1 MEQKPD
7 IISNMRAITIS
18 REYGSGGGEIAQ
30 RLAQRLGWQLV
41 DHEIVVRVAGELGV
55 SEEEV
60 EAHDEYSE
68 GIAARILSSLQSMQ
82 PAMFAISPVP
92 AMTNAEGYQEA
103 LSRVVEGA
111 LATGHVVIV
120 GRGGQVLLKQH
131 RDVLDVRVGMPRPAH
146 ERHTRDERPV
156 AVAAHDLLGAEPVLD
171 GHERRADEGPL
182 QPRGHALEV
191 DALAGED
198 DEVLLAEVRRLR
210 GSTDT
215 ADQVAPA
222 RNAQTLALERLRV
235 RAATGQHAHLR
246 DLGEMGGEETADR
259 AGADDADAPDHAYFV
274 FRYRM

>member
-18 REYGSGGGEIAQ
+18 REYGSGGGEIAR

-68 GIAARILSSLQSMQ
+68 GVAARILSSLQAMQ

-92 AMTNAEGYQEA
+92 PMTTAEGYQEA

-120 GRGGQVLLKQH
+120 GRGGQVLLCQY
-131 RDVLDVRVGMPRPAH
+131 RDVLHVRI
-146 ERHTRDERPV
+146 
-156 AVAAHDLLGAEPVLD
+156 
-171 GHERRADEGPL
+171 
-182 QPRGHALEV
+182 
-191 DALAGED
+191 
-198 DEVLLAEVRRLR
+198 
-210 GSTDT
+210 
-215 ADQVAPA
+215 VAP
-222 RNAQTLALERLRV
+222 LEPRIVYVMRREGIDIPDEELGPGAGLSRY
-235 RAATGQHAHLR
+235 AGQPGDFHPPESVVKPSER
-246 DLGEMGGEETADR
+246 
-259 AGADDADAPDHAYFV
+259 
-274 FRYRM
+274 